1 MGSAAPSSLLLSRV
15 HSWSLT
21 EAWLLRRL
29 AAMRAVTF
37 RPRGFS
43 PPRRFPPRGGC
54 GLVASRSRPGGSTR
68 FRRSNEPL
76 PRAVTPFEVFPS
88 PAAGPRHRGR
98 CPPVVTLGHRTRSRS
113 PPGLPC
119 DVRSL
124 RAPPPSLTRSP
135 SPRRRASRQTVTCLA
150 FVAASSRRRPRAPH
164 VAMPRS
170 VRARRGSVSL
180 PRSVRGASPPDPKV
194 QGVAAAW
201 GSHAEP
207 LAPSHPEGSP

>member
-1 MGSAAPSSLLLSRV
+1 
-15 HSWSLT
+15 
-21 EAWLLRRL
+21 
-29 AAMRAVTF
+29 
-37 RPRGFS
+37 
-43 PPRRFPPRGGC
+43 
-54 GLVASRSRPGGSTR
+54 
-68 FRRSNEPL
+68 
-76 PRAVTPFEVFPS
+76 VTPFEVFPS